1 MDFPPAELFIL
12 KGCVDLKGYE
22 IGDIAYLIE
31 SNREIRQVTI
41 KRRSGNFYI
50 AQFNTGGGIQVR
62 ENRLFATY
70 EEAQKQL
77 PAGQTRRKTQY
88 DYMH

>member
-22 IGDIAYLIE
+22 IGDTVYLIE

-41 KRRSGNFYI
+41 KRRSGNFYVV
-50 AQFNTGGGIQVR
+50 QFNTGGGIQVR
-62 ENRLFATY
+62 ENRLFATH
-70 EEAQKQL
+70 EEAKKQL
-77 PAGQTRRKTQY
+77 PVVQTRRKTQY